1 MRRQRIERP
10 RSIVVEIG
18 NARTVELGPE
28 RVSVSFDQAYTS
40 DTYSDQ
46 VRKTQV
52 LVWQEGAWKIA
63 EERAIE

>member
-1 MRRQRIERP
+1 M
-10 RSIVVEIG
+10 
-18 NARTVELGPE
+18 
-28 RVSVSFDQAYTS
+28 SVSFDQAYTS